1 MKIYV
6 AYQLAGHSLK
16 KQTATLK
23 GIAQILDELGYQSFI
38 FLRDIQN
45 WDPSKTSPK
54 EVIENAVPNLKS
66 CDVLLALME
75 TPKKSEGMLLESGY
89 MKGLGK
95 KVIVA
100 SKPHDKGV
108 LLKAISDSSFEY
120 ENLNDFKKSLKK
132 SLNNLS

>member
-1 MKIYV
+1 MKVYV

-23 GIAQILDELGYQSFI
+23 GIARMLDEIGHQSFI

-45 WDPSKTSPK
+45 WNPGGITPK
-54 EVIENAVPNLKS
+54 EIITKAIQNLKS
-66 CDVLLALME
+66 CDVLLAVME

-100 SKPHDKGV
+100 SKPHDKGI

-120 ENLNDFKKSLKK
+120 KNLDDFKKSLKK